1 MDGRSSDKVVRHRNA
16 IESWMLEITADG
28 GIDRYDDLHID
39 RINSTW
45 KRRELWFPAA
55 LQAYELAID
64 IRDRNDLQFSVVLGF
79 SLRGGERPKGMNFTT
94 RAEFEREFNQTPPS
108 LYLFRPEQ
116 EPWLHEQNSGAKS
129 GTQDLMMKIDPA
141 LLGIEAVL
149 KRCFYLEFKS
159 PGETEFSRSV
169 LAAA

>member
-1 MDGRSSDKVVRHRNA
+1 MDGRSPDKLVRHQNA
-16 IESWMLEITADG
+16 IESWMFRIIADG
-28 GIDRYDDLHID
+28 GVDRYDDLHID
-39 RINSTW
+39 RIDAAW
-45 KRRELWFPAA
+45 KRRELWLPAA
-55 LQAYELAID
+55 LRAYELAID
-64 IRDRNDLQFSVVLGF
+64 IRDRGDLQFSIVLGF
-79 SLRGGERPKGMNFTT
+79 SLRSGEQMKGMNFKT

-141 LLGIEAVL
+141 LLGIEAHL
-149 KRCFYLEFKS
+149 KRCFYLEFRS